1 MKHFDAIIIG
11 AGQAGTPLAKKL
23 AEAGKKTCLIEK
35 RAIGGTCIND
45 GCTPTKTMIAS
56 AKAIYYP
63 AIAKTLGVA
72 MEDVRVDFK
81 AIKNRKDGIVERF
94 RKSSQHGVEKTKGL
108 TLLFGEASFTGEKEI
123 GIKLNDGTEEMLSA
137 EWIFINTGAE
147 PQIPKIEGLEDVPY
161 LTSTTLLDLD
171 ELPEHLLII
180 GGNYVGLEFGQMY
193 RRFGSK
199 VTILEHAD
207 RLLGRE
213 DEDIA
218 QSVTEI
224 LRAEGIDI
232 FTETEIENIA
242 QQKDGH
248 IVANFKAGKTA
259 KTIKCSHLLVATG
272 RKPNTAILNLGSCGV
287 KTNDKGAVIVNQ
299 KLETNIKNIWALGD
313 VKGGPSF
320 THISYNDYT
329 IVYRNLI
336 DKTKLT
342 TKNRPVP
349 YCMFTDPQL
358 GRIGISEREAKDQ
371 KLDYEVAILPMS
383 SVGRAIETGETLGMM
398 KAVVD
403 KKSKKIL
410 GAAILADQGG
420 EIMTVLQM
428 AMAGGITYDEIRYG
442 VYAHPTYAE
451 ALNNLFMTLEP

>member
-23 AEAGKKTCLIEK
+23 AKAGKKTCLIEK

-45 GCTPTKTMIAS
+45 GCTPTKAMIAS

-63 AIAKTLGVA
+63 TIAKKLGVT
-72 MEDVRVDFK
+72 MDKVKVDFK
-81 AIKNRKDGIVERF
+81 AIKKRKDGIVERF
-94 RKSSQHGVEKTKGL
+94 RKSSQNGVEETKGL
-108 TLLFGEASFTGEKEI
+108 TLLFGEAKFTGKKEI
-123 GIKLNDGTEEMLSA
+123 SVLLNDGTAETLSA
-137 EWIFINTGAE
+137 EWIFINTGAK
-147 PQIPKIEGLEDVPY
+147 PQIPKIEGLANVPY
-161 LTSTTLLDLD
+161 FTSTTLLDLD

-180 GGNYVGLEFGQMY
+180 GGNYIGLEFGQMY

-218 QSVTEI
+218 DSVTEF
-224 LRAEGIDI
+224 LTAEGIDI
-232 FTETEIENIA
+232 FTETEIERIEE
-242 QQKDGH
+242 QKDGQL
-248 IVANFKAGKTA
+248 IVNFKAGK
-259 KTIKCSHLLVATG
+259 KKQILKCTHVLVATG
-272 RKPNTAILNLGSCGV
+272 RKPNTEALNLASCGV
-287 KTNDKGAVIVNQ
+287 KFDEKGAIIVNQ
-299 KLETNIKNIWALGD
+299 KLETNVKNIWALGD
-313 VKGGPSF
+313 VKGGPAF

-336 DKTKLT
+336 EQTKLT

-349 YCMFTDPQL
+349 YCMYTDPQL
-358 GRIGISEREAKDQ
+358 GRIGISEQEAKEQ
-371 KLDYEVAILPMS
+371 KLNYAMAVLPMA
-383 SVGRAIETGETLGMM
+383 SVGRAIETGETIGMM
-398 KAVVD
+398 KAIVD

-410 GAAILADQGG
+410 GATILADQGG

-428 AMAGGITYDEIRYG
+428 AMAGGITYEEIRYG
-442 VYAHPTYAE
+442 VYAHPSYAE
-451 ALNNLFMTLEP
+451 ALNNLFMTLDA